1 MKLRRSLSVLAVFL
15 MMNGSL
21 PGSEPE
27 KLLQVRWGELGKL
40 IGSKKSALQ
49 LAEGARVEGRVT
61 KVEATSLTIRV
72 KKTSNPAAYPKGT
85 MQIPS
90 DAVSRIEVRGAAK
103 RLKQTALTIVA
114 ALGAFMGG
122 ALIVDAVGPDGGRGK
137 DLWVLEGPEIGAG
150 IAIGAFVAVLMNL
163 PRRSKNVTLI
173 EVVPDFPG
181 ESEPKPT
188 NYNQSSRL
196 KQDTSCSVRES
207 RSVTSEALILPA
219 FKHNSIG
226 AVVPALVEQLR
237 SESLR
242 QEARRAVMR
251 QDIPL
256 HLSSLSA
263 GRSSAVARYAED

>member
-21 PGSEPE
+21 LGSEPE
-27 KLLQVRWGELGKL
+27 KLLQVRWGELGEL
-40 IGSKKSALQ
+40 IGGNKVVLQ
-49 LAEGARVEGRVT
+49 LAEGARVEGRVG

-150 IAIGAFVAVLMNL
+150 IAVGAFVAVLMNL

-173 EVVPDFPG
+173 EVVPDLPG
-181 ESEPKPT
+181 EGPPKPT
-188 NYNQSSRL
+188 DREQSSRPN
-196 KQDTSCSVRES
+196 QETSSSVGES
-207 RSVTSEALILPA
+207 LPAASEPLVLPA
-219 FKHNSIG
+219 FNHDGIG
-226 AVVPALVEQLR
+226 AAAPSLDEQWSPERLR
-237 SESLR
+237 R
-242 QEARRAVMR
+242 QARRAVMR
-251 QDIPL
+251 QAIPL
-256 HLSSLSA
+256 HLSGLSE
-263 GRSSAVARYAED
+263 RRPTVARHAED